1 MSRKKIF
8 SGKLVKLFISKLK
21 LPNGKTGYFEEII
34 HPQASLVVP
43 FIKNRIVFIRQYRAV
58 IDKYIWELPAG
69 ILEPGET
76 PYACAKREI
85 TEETGYLVRNVKRIG
100 KIYTSPGFCD
110 EIIHV
115 FKADCVSKGRSERD
129 ADELI
134 RVRLVKKSEAIEL
147 FRNGKIQDAKT
158 IAALAFAGII

>member
-1 MSRKKIF
+1 MGRKRIF
-8 SGKLVKLFISKLK
+8 NGKLLKVCISKLK

-43 FIKNRIVFIRQYRAV
+43 FAEGRIVFIRQYRAV
-58 IDKYIWELPAG
+58 INKYIWELPAG
-69 ILEPGET
+69 ILKPGET

-85 TEETGYLVRNVKRIG
+85 TEETGYLVRNLKKIG

-115 FKADCVSKGRSERD
+115 FKADCVSKGCPERD

-134 RVRLVKKSEAIEL
+134 RVRLIRKKEAIGL
-147 FRNGKIQDAKT
+147 FRGGKIQDAKT
-158 IAALAFAGII
+158 ITALAFAGII